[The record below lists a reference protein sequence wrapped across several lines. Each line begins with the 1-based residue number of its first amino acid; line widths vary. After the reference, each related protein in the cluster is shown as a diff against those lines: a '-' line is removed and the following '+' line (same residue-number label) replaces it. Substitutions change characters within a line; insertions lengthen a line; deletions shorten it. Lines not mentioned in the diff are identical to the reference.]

1 MKLVRGIELIRL
13 PAKRRAGPREPPAD
27 GHVSSA
33 FARSAART
41 FGPLLDEEEAIAAI
55 GPLAVAEFADACWV
69 HLFDEDGVLRLVA
82 AWQSDAARSLALPAV
97 HEPRLNAVLRGRQP
111 DLPEQGAL
119 PAFLIVPLAVA
130 ETVEGAMTLAF
141 QADGPAPGP
150 SETNMAEDLAVHAA
164 AAIGRARE
172 HARAVNALFSRDQSF
187 AAAAHELGN
196 PLNAL
201 FLQVHALIRTGG
213 LEPRTMARVFAMERL
228 IKQLVDLNH
237 RMLDTSRLSAGQF
250 DLRLEDVD
258 LTSLVQDLLANN
270 AEQLAWSKCPAS
282 LTSPGPVVGRWDR
295 LRLEQVVSN
304 LINNAIKYGFGQP
317 ISVSIEATAD
327 LAGFSVRDQGIGV
340 AAKDHDRIFERFER
354 ASTMGGSRSLGL
366 GLWVVRQIVGALGG
380 TIRLESSLG
389 AGANFTVEL
398 PRAASNAEAG

>member
-1 MKLVRGIELIRL
+1 MKLVNGVEPIRI
-13 PAKRRAGPREPPAD
+13 PAKRRAGERDSAEGP
-27 GHVSSA
+27 VSSA
-33 FARSAART
+33 FARTAART

-55 GPLAVAEFADACWV
+55 GPLAAAELADACWV
-69 HLFDEDGVLRLVA
+69 HLVDDDGGLRLAA
-82 AWQSDAARSLALPAV
+82 AWQSDAAPSLALPAA
-97 HEPRLNAVLRGRQP
+97 HESRLNAVRRTRQP
-111 DLPEQGAL
+111 DLPEQGAV

-130 ETVEGAMTLAF
+130 EAIEGAMTLAF
-141 QADGPAPGP
+141 QDGPAPGP
-150 SETNMAEDLAVHAA
+150 IEVKMAEDLAIHAT
-164 AAIGRARE
+164 AAIGRSRTY
-172 HARAVNALFSRDQSF
+172 ARALNAVFSRDQSF

-201 FLQVHALIRTGG
+201 FLQVHALMRTNG

-228 IKQLVDLNH
+228 IKQMVDLNH

-282 LTSPGPVVGRWDR
+282 FSSPGPVVGRWDR
-295 LRLEQVVSN
+295 LRLEQVISN
-304 LINNAIKYGFGQP
+304 LISNSMKYGFGQP

-327 LAGFSVRDQGIGV
+327 LAWLSVRDRGIGI
-340 AAKDHDRIFERFER
+340 AATDQERIFERFER
-354 ASTMGGSRSLGL
+354 AAPMGGSSSLGL

-380 TIRLESSLG
+380 TIRVESAMG
-389 AGANFTVEL
+389 AGATFTVKL

>member
-1 MKLVRGIELIRL
+1 MKLVRGIEPIQH
-13 PAKRRAGPREPPAD
+13 PAKRRAGPRDSAQD
-27 GHVSSA
+27 GHFSSA

-41 FGPLLDEEEAIAAI
+41 FGPFLDEEEVIAAI
-55 GPLAVAEFADACWV
+55 GPLAVAELADACWV
-69 HLFDEDGVLRLVA
+69 HLVDEDGALRLVA
-82 AWQSDAARSLALPAV
+82 AWQSDAFPSFALPAA
-97 HEPRLNAVLRGRQP
+97 HELRLNAVLRTRQP

-119 PAFLIVPLAVA
+119 PGFLIVPLALA
-130 ETVEGAMTLAF
+130 EAIEGAMTLAF

-150 SETNMAEDLAVHAA
+150 IEVRMAEDLAVHAA
-164 AAIGRARE
+164 AAIGRSRA
-172 HARAVNALFSRDQSF
+172 HARTLNALLSRDQSF

-201 FLQVHALIRTGG
+201 FLQVHALILTNG
-213 LEPRTMARVFAMERL
+213 LEPRTLARVFAMERL

-270 AEQLAWSKCPAS
+270 AEQLAWSKCPATLS
-282 LTSPGPVVGRWDR
+282 SPGPVVGRWDR

-304 LINNAIKYGFGQP
+304 LISNAVKYGFGQS

-327 LAGFSVRDQGIGV
+327 LAWLSVRDHGIGI
-340 AAKDHDRIFERFER
+340 AAKDQDRIFERFER
-354 ASTMGGSRSLGL
+354 AAQVGGSRSLGL

-380 TIRLESSLG
+380 TIRVESSLG